1 MNNRIEMIPIG
12 DLLHHP
18 RNPRLD
24 LGDLSELA
32 DSIKNRGVMQNLTVV
47 RCPEDSTDR
56 DKYWVVIGN
65 RRLAAAGMA
74 GLEELPC
81 TVSDMDEKEQMATM
95 LMENMQR
102 QDLTV
107 YEQAQGFQMMMDLG
121 FTQKEISEKTGFSE
135 TTVKNRLKLTKFK
148 EKDFSAAVSR
158 GATLMDFMEISKI
171 ESKKAQTDVMNA
183 AGTEN
188 FRATLQKV
196 VREQEYKKN
205 RARLEPIVKE
215 TMEMIPENERY
226 SSKWSRLYGK
236 DVPLDA
242 TEEELRKAIKK
253 LDPKE
258 GPYLYQIAPYGR
270 CGEIEFYHAASKS
283 GGKLSDFEK
292 EQRALSRKR
301 NAQVKKVRTFYQE
314 AYELRC
320 QFVSEFSL
328 HSGGGGIG
336 TVTEYILRAALSQQ
350 KDYGNFDL
358 PGNHDW
364 NDQYIR
370 TVLGLPKEAQKGKSI
385 WAEIEERD
393 DIPLHR
399 IALAFAMGGGVVSDN
414 PDEGWYDRSDGKHDS
429 THWYGDRINAIYD
442 LLTSV
447 GYKMSDF
454 ELSLKNGTHECYQV
468 EM

>member
-1 MNNRIEMIPIG
+1 MNEISMLPIEM
-12 DLLHHP
+12 LEHHP
-18 RNPRLD
+18 QNPRQN
-24 LGDLSELA
+24 LGDLTELVE
-32 DSIKNRGVMQNLTVV
+32 SIKARGIMQNLTVV
-47 RCPEDSTDR
+47 PKVPMETGA
-56 DKYWVVIGN
+56 YLVVIGN
-65 RRLAAAGMA
+65 RRLEAAKLA
-74 GLEELPC
+74 GLKVLPC
-81 TVSDMDEKEQMATM
+81 VIDIYMDEKEQMATM

-121 FTQKEISEKTGFSE
+121 FTQKDISEKTGFSE

-148 EKDFSAAVSR
+148 EKDFSAAVDR

-171 ESKKAQTDVMNA
+171 ESKKAQNEVMQA

-188 FRATLQKV
+188 FRATLQKA

-215 TMEMIPENERY
+215 TMKMIPENERY

-236 DVPLDA
+236 DVPLEA
-242 TEEELRKAIKK
+242 TEEELRAAIKK

-258 GPYLYQIAPYGR
+258 GPYLYEIATYGK
-270 CGEIEFYHAASKS
+270 CGEIEFYHAASKG
-283 GGKLSDFEK
+283 GGKLSEFEK

-301 NAQVKKVRTFYQE
+301 NAQVRKVKTFYQQ

-328 HSGGGGIG
+328 NSGGGGIG
-336 TVTEYILRAALSQQ
+336 TVTENILRAALSQQ

-364 NDQYIR
+364 NDRYIR
-370 TVLGLPKEAQKGKSI
+370 RVLGLPKDATKGKSI
-385 WAEIEERD
+385 WAEIEERE
-393 DIPLHR
+393 IPLHR
-399 IALAFAMGGGVVSDN
+399 ITLAFALGGGVLYDN
-414 PDEGWYDRSDGKHDS
+414 PELGWYDRSDG
-429 THWYGDRINAIYD
+429 TYEPDRWNADEINTVYD
-442 LLTSV
+442 LLCSM
-447 GYKMSDF
+447 GYQLSDF
-454 ELSLKNGTHECYQV
+454 ELSLKNGKHECYQ
-468 EM
+468 EEA